1 MNTQRAD
8 ELAAA
13 LGAQLGIPGLC
24 FNAARSCQLVFDKS
38 WDVTMIHDV
47 ARQRVTLNC
56 SVVGG
61 EQCRQLSRQT
71 LLVMLQANFM
81 EQGSPSATLS
91 IGPDQLAYLQTTVM
105 LSEAN
110 DKALHISLE
119 LLLNHA
125 EVWTARLLQDTPTT
139 GQTDPPPTS
148 PLVRPSAPTGW
159 ARQRV

>member
-1 MNTQRAD
+1 MNIHRAD
-8 ELAAA
+8 ELASA
-13 LGAQLGIPGLC
+13 LGVQLGIPGLC
-24 FNAARSCQLVFDKS
+24 FNAARSCQLVFDQN
-38 WDVTMIHDV
+38 WGVTLIHD
-47 ARQRVTLNC
+47 ADRQRVTLNC

-61 EQCRQLSRQT
+61 EQCHQLSRQT

-105 LSEAN
+105 LYEAN
-110 DKALHISLE
+110 DNALHISLE

-125 EVWTARLLQDTPTT
+125 EVWATRLLKDPPIT
-139 GQTDPPPTS
+139 GQTDPPPTT
-148 PLVRPSAPTGW
+148 PFVRSFAPEGW